1 MPLAAGAR
9 LGPYEILA
17 PIGAGGMGEVY
28 RARDIRIGRE
38 VAVKVSAK
46 EFTERSEREAR
57 AAAALNHP
65 NICTLHDVGPNY
77 LVMELVEG
85 DAPNGP
91 LPLATALHYAR
102 QIADALDAAHQKGVV
117 HRDLK
122 PANIKITSDGTV
134 KILDFG
140 LAKMISPDSGEPMGE
155 ILLNSP
161 TMPIGATQAG
171 MILGTA
177 AYMAPEQAR
186 GKPVDKRADIW
197 AFGVVLYEMLTG
209 RRPFGPATVAGSSHA
224 AANDDR
230 EDVASV
236 IAAVIQSEPRWDSVP
251 ASLRPLLE
259 SCLQKDP
266 RMRLRDIGD
275 AWKLMDAAP
284 TVPGPARGG
293 ALGWI
298 AAGLLAIVTAIA
310 FWAPWRGESSPARR
324 EPMRFK
330 VDAGTDVV
338 LPPLSA
344 PTYSS
349 VVISPDGTRLVYVGS
364 VRGGPPKLIT
374 RRLDQAEFSELVG
387 TEGASNPFFSRDG
400 QWVGFWNAGALFKV
414 PVESGGATK
423 LADVPA
429 MTGGDWTEAGD
440 LIVGAG
446 DGPSSVLR
454 ISPAGATTP
463 LFELANG
470 EWFHTHPRVLPGGK
484 HILMEVVT
492 RSAAQGPYMIDVASL
507 ADRQRKTVVRGGGSP
522 RYLES
527 GHLVYTNRAAMFA
540 LPFDLERLEARGTPV
555 PVLDDV
561 AFDTV
566 ASGAQYRRLAHG
578 HAGVPPLPWG
588 SIGLDGAVD
597 RRDRKVGAASHPRRG
612 VPDATSVARW
622 HTHRDHG
629 EGRRQL
635 RHLGIRAGA
644 RCDDPSHLRRHSVRQ
659 PSVDP

>member
-1 MPLAAGAR
+1 MV
-9 LGPYEILA
+9 GPYQIVGPL
-17 PIGAGGMGEVY
+17 GAGGMGEVY
-28 RARDIRIGRE
+28 RARDTRIGRE

-85 DAPNGP
+85 EAPKGP

-102 QIADALDAAHQKGVV
+102 QIAEALDAAHQKGVV

-122 PANIKITSDGTV
+122 PANIKITGDGTV

-140 LAKMISPDSGEPMGE
+140 LAKMMSPDSGEPSGE
-155 ILLNSP
+155 NLLNSP
-161 TMPIGATQAG
+161 TMPIDATQAG

-186 GKPVDKRADIW
+186 GKPVDKRADVW
-197 AFGVVLYEMLTG
+197 AFGVVLYEMITG
-209 RRPFGPATVAGSSHA
+209 RRPFGRSTVAGSSHA

-236 IAAVIQSEPRWDSVP
+236 LAAVIQSEPRWDSVP

-275 AWKLMDAAP
+275 AWKLMAVAP
-284 TVPGPARGG
+284 TVPVPARGG
-293 ALGWI
+293 VLGWV
-298 AAGLLAIVTAIA
+298 AAGLLAIATAIA
-310 FWAPWRGESSPARR
+310 LWAPWRGESSPALR
-324 EPMRFK
+324 EPMRFQ

-344 PTYSS
+344 PTFSS
-349 VVISPDGTRLVYVGS
+349 VVISPDGTRLVYLGS
-364 VRGGPPKLIT
+364 VRGGPPKLLT
-374 RRLDQAEFSELVG
+374 RRLDQSEFSELVG
-387 TEGASNPFFSRDG
+387 TEGASHPFFSRDG
-400 QWVGFWNAGALFKV
+400 QWVGFWSGGAVFKV

-423 LADVPA
+423 LADVPV

-440 LIVGAG
+440 LIVGTG
-446 DGPSSVLR
+446 DAASSVLR
-454 ISPAGATTP
+454 ISPAGATTS

-492 RSAAQGPYMIDVASL
+492 RSAAQGSYAIDVASL

-527 GHLVYTNRAAMFA
+527 GHLVYTNRATMFA

-555 PVLDDV
+555 RVLDDV

-566 ASGAQYRRLAHG
+566 
-578 HAGVPPLPWG
+578 
-588 SIGLDGAVD
+588 D
-597 RRDRKVGAASHPRRG
+597 RRRS
-612 VPDATSVARW
+612 VPTSRARARW
-622 HTHRDHG
+622 CTAVTQASDRPQRCSG
-629 EGRRQL
+629 WTRQGSRR
-635 RHLGIRAGA
+635 RSSPVSG
-644 RCDDPSHLRRHSVRQ
+644 CTRRHASR
-659 PSVDP
+659 PMARASRSP